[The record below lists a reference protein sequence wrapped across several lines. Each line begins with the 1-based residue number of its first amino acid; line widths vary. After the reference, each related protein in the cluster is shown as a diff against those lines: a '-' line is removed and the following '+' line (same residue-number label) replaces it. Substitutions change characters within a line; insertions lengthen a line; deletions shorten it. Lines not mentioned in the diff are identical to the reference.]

1 VVIPIQNIHDLMLP
15 TKVID
20 AVKQGLFF
28 ISPVATIDEAA
39 EIMLDY
45 PTGAATEENP
55 QYLYSIIDKRLEE
68 LHLAAESEP
77 KDEKKKKKKRKKRDQ
92 ATAE

>member
-1 VVIPIQNIHDLMLP
+1 MLP
-15 TKVID
+15 AKVID

-45 PTGAATEENP
+45 PTGAAATEENP

-77 KDEKKKKKKRKKRDQ
+77 KDEKKKKKKRKKRNQ
-92 ATAE
+92 ATTE